1 MICLSNKNNPVGVGT
16 QIGLFILFT
25 YLFYL
30 PSSGGAAAT
39 AAAASKTSSAA
50 EAAATTAP
58 ED

>member
-1 MICLSNKNNPVGVGT
+1 MICLSNKNNPVGVRT
-16 QIGLFILFT
+16 QIGLYIFT
-25 YLFYL
+25 YLLTYL

-50 EAAATTAP
+50 EAAATAAP